1 MMLDVENMMLHDDEF
16 FADTADTLQEG
27 IEQQTKRGCL
37 KSAIGKG
44 EEKCIYSMAK
54 NNGNIERLT
63 KQVTKPLKK
72 HMLNT
77 SSMN

>member
-1 MMLDVENMMLHDDEF
+1 MLDVENMMLDDDEF
-16 FADTADTLQEG
+16 FADTVDILQEC
-27 IEQQTKRGCL
+27 IEQQTKRRCL
-37 KSAIGKG
+37 KSVIGKG

-54 NNGNIERLT
+54 NNGNIKSLT